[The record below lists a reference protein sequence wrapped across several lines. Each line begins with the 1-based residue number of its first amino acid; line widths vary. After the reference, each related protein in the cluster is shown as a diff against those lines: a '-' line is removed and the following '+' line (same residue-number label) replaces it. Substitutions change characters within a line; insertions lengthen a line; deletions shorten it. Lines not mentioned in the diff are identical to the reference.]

1 MVALLSTNYFLL
13 FLIISLGLIV
23 GHIKVRG
30 ISLDVSA
37 VIFVAL
43 FFGHLGY
50 RLPPEIQTIGL
61 LLFIFTIGIQA
72 GPGFFN
78 FFRRKEIALFVPA
91 LLVISF
97 AFILTTALAYFLHLD
112 RAIAC
117 GLFTGALTSTPGLAA
132 AIEVTHSPL
141 TSIGYGI
148 AYPLAVLS
156 VVLFLRLLPRW
167 QRIDL
172 AAAEHEYRQSMAR
185 VYPAILNKNFTVANS
200 NVTGKTIGE
209 LNIRNM
215 TGATISR
222 LLHDGHAMTPTPES
236 RLYPGDLVKAVG
248 REEALENIAVL
259 LGPATDAE
267 IPLSS
272 GYDVQWVLVTRKQVV
287 NKSLAELNLL
297 ANYNATVTRI
307 RRSGVDLS
315 PNPTST
321 LRFGDKL
328 MVACDVDNMAQ
339 VAGLLGNNVKR
350 LSETDFL
357 PIFLGITL
365 GVLVGRMRIPFVGG
379 LSFQPGLTGGV
390 LATALLLGWLG
401 KTGPIIWSLSST
413 GNQVLRHLGLL
424 LFLSSVGTEAG
435 AHLQEAVAGQG
446 IQLMALGVL
455 ITWIPMVLAI
465 WLTGKLVRINFL
477 SLLGALTGGMTSTP
491 GLAAV
496 DSMTEC
502 DAPQIAYAAVYPLAL
517 VLKVLFVQGMALL
530 L

>member
-1 MVALLSTNYFLL
+1 
-13 FLIISLGLIV
+13 
-23 GHIKVRG
+23 
-30 ISLDVSA
+30 
-37 VIFVAL
+37 
-43 FFGHLGY
+43 
-50 RLPPEIQTIGL
+50 
-61 LLFIFTIGIQA
+61 
-72 GPGFFN
+72 
-78 FFRRKEIALFVPA
+78 
-91 LLVISF
+91 
-97 AFILTTALAYFLHLD
+97 
-112 RAIAC
+112 
-117 GLFTGALTSTPGLAA
+117 
-132 AIEVTHSPL
+132 
-141 TSIGYGI
+141 
-148 AYPLAVLS
+148 
-156 VVLFLRLLPRW
+156 
-167 QRIDL
+167 
-172 AAAEHEYRQSMAR
+172 
-185 VYPAILNKNFTVANS
+185 
-200 NVTGKTIGE
+200 
-209 LNIRNM
+209 
-215 TGATISR
+215 
-222 LLHDGHAMTPTPES
+222 
-236 RLYPGDLVKAVG
+236 
-248 REEALENIAVL
+248 L

-267 IPLSS
+267 IPLSR
-272 GYDVQWVLVTRKQVV
+272 GYDVQWILVTRKQVV
-287 NKSLAELNLL
+287 NQSLAELNLL

-315 PNPTST
+315 PNPNST

-339 VAGLLGNNVKR
+339 VAVLLGNNVKR

-365 GVLVGRMRIPFVGG
+365 GVLVGRLRIPFFAG

-413 GNQVLRHLGLL
+413 GNQVLRQLGLL

-446 IQLMALGVL
+446 VQLMALGVV
-455 ITWIPMVLAI
+455 ITWIPMALAV

-517 VLKVLFVQGMALL
+517 VLKVLFVQGMAMLL
-530 L
+530 

>member
-1 MVALLSTNYFLL
+1 MTT
-13 FLIISLGLIV
+13 
-23 GHIKVRG
+23 
-30 ISLDVSA
+30 
-37 VIFVAL
+37 
-43 FFGHLGY
+43 
-50 RLPPEIQTIGL
+50 PE
-61 LLFIFTIGIQA
+61 
-72 GPGFFN
+72 
-78 FFRRKEIALFVPA
+78 
-91 LLVISF
+91 
-97 AFILTTALAYFLHLD
+97 
-112 RAIAC
+112 
-117 GLFTGALTSTPGLAA
+117 LAA

-156 VVLFLRLLPRW
+156 VVLLLRLLPRL

-185 VYPAILNKNFTVANS
+185 VYPAILNKNFVVANS

-209 LNIRNM
+209 LNIRSM

-222 LLHDGHAMTPTPES
+222 LLHGGHAMTPTPES

-248 REEALENIAVL
+248 NEDALEKIAVL
-259 LGPATDAE
+259 LGPATGAE

-272 GYDVQWVLVTRKQVV
+272 GYDVQWILVTRKQVV

-315 PNPTST
+315 PNPSST

-401 KTGPIIWSLSST
+401 KTG
-413 GNQVLRHLGLL
+413 RHLEPVQHRQSGAA
-424 LFLSSVGTEAG
+424 SPSVCCSFYPASAQRRE
-435 AHLQEAVAGQG
+435 
-446 IQLMALGVL
+446 L
-455 ITWIPMVLAI
+455 ICRRRWQA
-465 WLTGKLVRINFL
+465 RAF
-477 SLLGALTGGMTSTP
+477 S
-491 GLAAV
+491 
-496 DSMTEC
+496 
-502 DAPQIAYAAVYPLAL
+502 
-517 VLKVLFVQGMALL
+517 
-530 L
+530 